1 MLATLEKW
9 LGIAGS
15 VLGALSGLLVVVQ
28 STVWPGGPPHW
39 MAVVATVVSVAGL
52 VVAKLLE
59 VFSTQV
65 QAVKGQALVAKA
77 SALQLPAP
85 GGK

>member
-1 MLATLEKW
+1 MLPALEKW
-9 LGIAGS
+9 LGVAGA
-15 VLGALSGLLVVVQ
+15 VVGALSGLLVALQ
-28 STVWPGGPPHW
+28 ASVWPGGPPHW
-39 MAVVATVVSVAGL
+39 VGVAATVLSVAGL

-65 QAVKGQALVAKA
+65 QQVKGAALTAQAT
-77 SALQLPAP
+77 ALKLPAP

>member
-1 MLATLEKW
+1 MLPALEKW

-15 VLGALSGLLVVVQ
+15 VLGVLSGLLVAVQ
-28 STVWPGGPPHW
+28 ASVWPGGPPHW
-39 MAVVATVVSVAGL
+39 MAVAVTVVSVAGL

-59 VFSTQV
+59 LFSSSV
-65 QAVKGQALVAKA
+65 QSVKGAALTAKA
-77 SALQLPAP
+77 TALQLKPP

>member
-1 MLATLEKW
+1 MLASLEKW

-15 VLGALSGLLVVVQ
+15 VLGVLSGLLVGIQ
-28 STVWPGGPPHW
+28 GTVWPGGPPHW
-39 MAVVATVVSVAGL
+39 VAVLGTVLGVCGL

-65 QAVKGQALVAKA
+65 QQVKGAALVAKA
-77 SALQLPAP
+77 SALKLPAP